1 MMRKCLDKLGHP
13 VAIGFSLLLIAIAIG
28 CNQTK
33 SPPFPTTG
41 GPHVTPNLRGSLV
54 LTTASTNIMLTA
66 MVTPTSKSPVIFLPA
81 IPVSLIDS
89 ATGKTV
95 DRIITDLSGRFTF
108 WGVRPGVYRI
118 CWEKDGFLAA
128 CFPRYVPVTTLPVTL
143 GWIPVSVQPKG
154 ASTVVYGSVNMRGGN
169 LRTFVPMVGVNSFA
183 RVYLVDLN
191 GQKIDSAYVNN
202 FGDYVLPR
210 VPSNRMLRLDARV
223 EGSSAERTMV
233 AEFLS
238 SASIHQVDL
247 TFINYLPR
255 FTNVLASIGGV
266 RVRTATPGATIS
278 LSASAGD
285 ADGDPVSYNWRV
297 LQGDGTL
304 SSKTGANVSWTLP
317 PQPGLFRVDV
327 VAGDGRGGYARQY
340 TLVSTAGNGVAFSGH
355 VNATNAPAVQGAEV
369 EVNGVKTTTSVSG
382 FFQVRVPETSRYV
395 FNVRKPGYKL
405 LSQIYQDALEGGTW
419 TLTKGT
425 VQTVDPTQPIDIT
438 DGRKFQRCGTILSRI
453 RFDSGSVALRPVRED
468 KNGYVIQVRN
478 NREPIHYRD
487 NPKVECGPG
496 MRLQIP
502 PNSLV
507 NGDGNAPSGAVDVT
521 LYTTDLRTPFDM
533 PGDYTVNAAGSP
545 KVMESYGAGH
555 IQITQGGVAYN
566 LKSGAAATLTLPIDP
581 VQLASPDP
589 KPNTIPLLTYD
600 EKNGVWL
607 PDGTMTRVGNNYVG
621 TIKHLSDFNSD
632 LVKTN
637 QACIRIFSGD
647 PGAGLTPL
655 PAQYNIE
662 ITVPLGTAAP
672 RFFSRLVSNTAP
684 NFHAFYNLPI
694 NTDVTM
700 AVYSTDPPPNTRLY
714 GTFIVNTGGPQNPTS
729 PNQPAPNYGACKGA
743 VVLFDATQPVPGAD
757 AFLHGLYSF
766 EAANLTELAVSNP
779 ALEAQF
785 ETATTNYYQQI
796 DPRGLR
802 NTYSAFLSKHGF
814 LAGNHDSATYVN
826 AADLAFG
833 REMHCKKTAASD
845 GLQDDV
851 ACYVTNY
858 GQANGSNADDD
869 ADFINAANRT
879 NAFATVAMEY
889 SRIENPSTDPNEFD
903 PNDHDRVV
911 KFYVYKQPGGAIQTK
926 ADLDGRGARPVPQL
940 CMVCHGG
947 EYPAGFATGVPTFNN
962 KASVKM
968 GSVFI
973 PFDLRALYIR
983 DGVVVNGAT
992 PYDKANQQAAFKAL
1006 NQTHVLATNPGATI
1020 TDMINNM
1027 YSGGATVQSENYV
1040 VSGWQGNAGQQA
1052 MYTNVVAASCRMC
1065 HASRPEPAV
1074 APFGLDLRFASASAF
1089 IGLGPL
1095 VPSRVCTQ
1103 RVMPHALATYN
1114 RFWQSLN
1121 PHQPGQLKAFGDAQ
1135 VPGGYGTDCV
1145 TFVGTPPP
1153 IPGVVTFATDVQ
1165 PILNTNCVGCHNGT
1179 IARANLDMSAGVA
1192 YANLVN
1198 SLATEL
1204 VTMNRV
1210 TPGNP
1215 AQSYLIHKI
1224 NGTQAAAGGSGVRM
1238 PPGGALSASEL
1249 QILLKWVQ
1257 DGAPP

>member
-1 MMRKCLDKLGHP
+1 M
-13 VAIGFSLLLIAIAIG
+13 A
-28 CNQTK
+28 
-33 SPPFPTTG
+33 
-41 GPHVTPNLRGSLV
+41 
-54 LTTASTNIMLTA
+54 
-66 MVTPTSKSPVIFLPA
+66 
-81 IPVSLIDS
+81 LIDS

-95 DRIITDLSGRFTF
+95 DRLITDLSGRFTF

-118 CWEKDGFLAA
+118 CWSKTGFVTG
-128 CFPRYVPVTTLPVTL
+128 CFSRYVPVTTLPVTL
-143 GWIPVSVQPKG
+143 GWISVSVEPKG
-154 ASTVVYGSVNMRGGN
+154 QSTAVYGSVNMRGGN
-169 LRTFVPMVGVNSFA
+169 LRTFVPMIGVNSYA

-191 GQKIDSAYVNN
+191 GATLDSAYVNN
-202 FGDYVLPR
+202 YGDYVLPR
-210 VPSNRMLRLDARV
+210 VPTNRMLRLDARV
-223 EGSSAERTMV
+223 EGARVERTMV
-233 AEFLS
+233 PEFLAS
-238 SASIHQVDL
+238 SGIHQVNL

-255 FTNVLASIGGV
+255 FTNVLASIGGA
-266 RVRTATPGATIS
+266 RVRTAAPGATIA

-297 LQGDGTL
+297 LQGGGTL
-304 SSKTGANVSWTLP
+304 SAKTGANVSWTLP
-317 PQPGLFRVDV
+317 NQPGLFRVDV
-327 VAGDGRGGYARQY
+327 VAADGRGGYARQY

-355 VNATNAPAVQGAEV
+355 VNESNVPALQGAEV
-369 EVNGVKTTTSVSG
+369 EVNGVRTTTSASG
-382 FFQVRVPETSRYV
+382 YFQVRVHESSRYV

-405 LSQIYQDALEGGTW
+405 LSQIYQDAVEGGAW

-425 VQTVDPTQPIDIT
+425 VQTVDPTQPIDVT
-438 DGRKFQRCGTILSRI
+438 DGRKFQRCGTILTRI

-468 KNGYVIQVRN
+468 ENGYVIQARKDREPVRN
-478 NREPIHYRD
+478 RE
-487 NPKVECGPG
+487 NPRTPCGPG

-502 PNSLV
+502 ANSLADA
-507 NGDGNAPSGAVDVT
+507 NGNAPSGPVNVT

-533 PGDYTVNAAGSP
+533 PGDYTVLDAGST

-555 IQITQGGVAYN
+555 IQITQGGTTYN
-566 LKSGAAATLTLPIDP
+566 LKSGATATLTLPIDP
-581 VQLASPDP
+581 VQLASSDP
-589 KPNTIPLLTYD
+589 KPSTIPLLTYD

-607 PDGTMTRVGNNYVG
+607 PDGTLTRSGNNYVG

-672 RFFSRLVSNTAP
+672 RFFSRLVANTAP
-684 NFHAFYNLPI
+684 NFHAFYNLPT

-700 AVYSTDPPPNTRLY
+700 AVYSTDPPPNTKLY
-714 GTFIVNTGGPQNPTS
+714 GTFVVNTGGPQNPTS
-729 PNQPAPNYGACKGA
+729 PNQPAPNYGACQGS
-743 VVLFDATQPVPGAD
+743 VVLFDATQPVPGVD

-766 EAANLTELAVSNP
+766 EAANLTELAISNP

-785 ETATTNYYQQI
+785 ETASANYYQQI

-802 NTYSAFLSKHGF
+802 STYAAFLSKHGF
-814 LAGNHDSATYVN
+814 QPGNHDSATYVN
-826 AADLAFG
+826 AVDLAFG
-833 REMHCKKTAASD
+833 REMHCKRTPASD
-845 GLQDDV
+845 GLAEDI

-869 ADFINAANRT
+869 ADFINTANRT

-889 SRIENPSTDPNEFD
+889 SRIENPSGDANEFD

-911 KFYVYKQPGGAIQTK
+911 KFYVYNQPAGALVTK

-947 EYPAGFATGVPTFNN
+947 EYPSGFAQGVPTFNN

-973 PFDLRALYIR
+973 PFDLRALRIV

-1006 NQTHVLATNPGATI
+1006 NQTHVLGTSPGAAI

-1027 YSGGATVQSENYV
+1027 YTGAATVQSENYV
-1040 VSGWQGNAGQQA
+1040 VSGWQANAGQQA

-1089 IGLGPL
+1089 TGLGGS

-1135 VPGGYGTDCV
+1135 VTGGYGNDCV
-1145 TFVGTPPP
+1145 TFVGTPPSP
-1153 IPGVVTFATDVQ
+1153 PGVVTFGPDVQ
-1165 PILNTNCVGCHNGT
+1165 PILSSNCAFSGCHAG
-1179 IARANLDMSAGVA
+1179 ASPKAGLDMSAGVA
-1192 YANLVN
+1192 YGNLVN
-1198 SLATEL
+1198 RLATEL
-1204 VTMNRV
+1204 GSMNRV
-1210 TPGNP
+1210 TPGNT
-1215 AQSYLIHKI
+1215 AQSYLIHKL
-1224 NGTQAAAGGSGVRM
+1224 NGTQVAAGGSGVRM
-1238 PPGGALSASEL
+1238 PPGGPLSAAEL
-1249 QILLKWVQ
+1249 QIIIKWVQ